1 MYTEHSLVIKHH
13 FTSPLACLAVAEG
26 ADQLLGCNSI
36 IKAVAEELTFL
47 FNSSSSSL
55 IADQATLMYLFFD
68 SSNNV
73 CVEEALV
80 QQTVESSKNREAAR
94 ARHHRLDVGE
104 EMAFL
109 VKEKHHTLI
118 CSHE

>member
-13 FTSPLACLAVAEG
+13 FTSPLACLAVAQG

-47 FNSSSSSL
+47 FNSSSSL
-55 IADQATLMYLFFD
+55 IANQATLMYLFFD

-73 CVEEALV
+73 CVEEALALV
-80 QQTVESSKNREAAR
+80 QKQRSRPSAPSSAGCR
-94 ARHHRLDVGE
+94 
-104 EMAFL
+104 
-109 VKEKHHTLI
+109 
-118 CSHE
+118 